1 MNKKLPPRLHQVMI
15 SMSMGKTRK
24 QIAYETG
31 LSIHTVKTTSF
42 RLAARGTL
50 MAMASMNNRWA
61 MTQSQTTSA
70 RTTETIR
77 G

>member
-31 LSIHTVKTTSF
+31 LSIHTVKTYIV
-42 RLAARGTL
+42 RIYQKVGAVNAPDL
-50 MAMASMNNRWA
+50 
-61 MTQSQTTSA
+61 
-70 RTTETIR
+70 IR
-77 G
+77 IMYENGWLLK